1 MSVSVIMQSCSKFEE
16 ICKTTINSFAP
27 YSCIKSVYLATN
39 SVIQSNFL
47 KKTFVIQLSRDDG
60 FSSNMLS
67 AASKIDDDIVL
78 VLLDDYVLPNPK
90 KQPVDTEKLI
100 EDACLLLRN
109 DKNAA
114 CVRFNIFDK
123 SCADLS
129 VAHMGFYK
137 VKRDFKYLCS
147 LQPSLWNLSHLK
159 SILKSGENAWE
170 AELNGSK
177 RMRKMGVDAYISSEE
192 TLIHINALKFG
203 KYMRDKFV
211 DYADVN
217 NINIPPDI
225 DVFVKEKKSEKKSEK
240 KIMNLNSYRK
250 RKK

>member
-1 MSVSVIMQSCSKFEE
+1 
-16 ICKTTINSFAP
+16 
-27 YSCIKSVYLATN
+27 
-39 SVIQSNFL
+39 
-47 KKTFVIQLSRDDG
+47 
-60 FSSNMLS
+60 MLS

-100 EDACLLLRN
+100 EDACLLSRN